1 MSTTRV
7 NLDVTQYVR
16 VTSDPLQPSSLLLQ
30 SHRDTVRIAFSDVK
44 PARDNTVFHEL
55 GGDNEPLNIPLTETD
70 VWALATSDKCALTA
84 TQFKSPV
91 TDGLSNLR
99 VRTSSMSQAEYFS
112 AIGKRFVVDYDEVY
126 AGNETKY
133 ILYQMPPAS
142 SGYLVTLQQRRFK
155 SRDADAELE
164 ILWDST
170 GFTPGTPLP
179 SFNENRNFESD
190 TGLMIV
196 SVIAPPTTEGTIREV
211 DFLNQIGQGNN
222 SSGDISPETGSR
234 IYSPDSF
241 FIAKVT
247 NLDNAPNR
255 IKLAYN
261 WAEFPISAIV

>member
-1 MSTTRV
+1 MATTRV
-7 NLDVTQYVR
+7 NLDTTQYVR

-55 GGDNEPLNIPLTETD
+55 GEKDGVLPIQVVTDD
-70 VWALATSDKCALTA
+70 VWALATSDRCALTA
-84 TQFKSPV
+84 TESKSPV
-91 TDGLSNLR
+91 TDGLSDLR

-126 AGNETKY
+126 AGNETRY

-155 SRDADAELE
+155 SRDADAEIE

-190 TGLMIV
+190 TGLMIA
-196 SVIAPPTTEGTIREV
+196 SVIAAPTNEGTIREV
-211 DFLNQIGQGNN
+211 DFLNIQGVGNS
-222 SSGDISPETGSR
+222 SSGDISAETGSR